1 MYKPLLASA
10 LALLA
15 TSSQAQ
21 TIVFSTDFDSG
32 LPAQIVPGTA
42 LLEGVQGYSGY
53 GPVTAPFGGDFLRSA
68 TANTV
73 TLTLNGL
80 APHSTISIDFLFA
93 AIDSLDG
100 TGSFPSGDYF
110 KVTLDDTPIFRE
122 SFANATPDQVQSYVP
137 PAGVELARHV
147 DLGFSGPGGFYT
159 DSAYRLGADPIF
171 QNMAHSGATAVFTF
185 VIEGLG
191 AQDLNDES
199 WAMDQLRVSTDGNT
213 APVPEPQT
221 WALMRAG
228 LGVLGALAR
237 RRSANPR

>member
-10 LALLA
+10 FALLA

-21 TIVFSTDFDSG
+21 VTVFSTDFDSA

-42 LLEGVQGYSGY
+42 LLEDVQGFSGY
-53 GPVTAPFGGDFLRSA
+53 GPVAAPFGGSFLRSA

-73 TLTLNGL
+73 TLTLSGL
-80 APHSTISIDFLFA
+80 AAHSTISIDFLFA

-100 TGSFPSGDYF
+100 TGNFPSGDYF
-110 KVTLDDTPIFRE
+110 KVTLDGTQIFRE
-122 SFANATPDQVQSYVP
+122 SFANAVPGQVQSYVS

-147 DLGFSGPGGFYT
+147 DLGFSGPGSFYT
-159 DSAYRLGADPIF
+159 DSAYHLGADPSF
-171 QNMAHSGATAVFTF
+171 QNIAHSGATAVFTF
-185 VIEGLG
+185 AIEGQG
-191 AQDLNDES
+191 VQDLNDES

-221 WALMRAG
+221 WALLLAG